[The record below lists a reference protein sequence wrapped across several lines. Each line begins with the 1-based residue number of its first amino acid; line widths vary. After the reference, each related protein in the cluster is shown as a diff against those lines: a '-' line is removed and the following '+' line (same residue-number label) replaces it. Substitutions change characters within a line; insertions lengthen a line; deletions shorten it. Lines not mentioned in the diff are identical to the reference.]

1 MDNLTKLKLI
11 MNRHG
16 LTPRQVSI
24 DTGCKLTTVYSWFK
38 TKTGKRPVEDPVIKS
53 LTNLYGE
60 LE

>member
-1 MDNLTKLKLI
+1 MNNLDKLKAI
-11 MNRHG
+11 MNHHG
-16 LTPRQVSI
+16 LTRRQVSI

-38 TKTGKRPVEDPVIKS
+38 TKTGKRAVEDTVIKS